1 MAPYKRQTASFLPI
15 RWRVV
20 MLTLKG
26 LGVKEISD
34 RLLVGK
40 TFVKKVRLFYQQTG
54 SVAYDETNNRGKS
67 RSLTAWEQLVI
78 RRIIEQNPGLY
89 LDEIAEWFYSMIGH
103 QIKTPTLHKYLLR
116 MGLSRKKLHVIANQ
130 RSEERRAEY
139 RRKIADYHPDQL
151 LFIDESSKDDRTFQR
166 QYAWDLKGHKISRKG
181 NFTRG
186 TRFSVLC
193 AISSKQTEMAHVIEG
208 PFNSRQFEYAV
219 EHFLVPH
226 LLDQQHT
233 KSHVLL

>member
-1 MAPYKRQTASFLPI
+1 MNEESLNFWLTKFVEE
-15 RWRVV
+15 VV
-20 MLTLKG
+20 
-26 LGVKEISD
+26 
-34 RLLVGK
+34 
-40 TFVKKVRLFYQQTG
+40 
-54 SVAYDETNNRGKS
+54 
-67 RSLTAWEQLVI
+67 
-78 RRIIEQNPGLY
+78 
-89 LDEIAEWFYSMIGH
+89 
-103 QIKTPTLHKYLLR
+103 
-116 MGLSRKKLHVIANQ
+116 KLHVIANQ

-193 AISSKQTEMAHVIEG
+193 AISSKQTEMAHVIVG

-219 EHFLVPH
+219 EHFLVPLIGSAAH
-226 LLDQQHT
+226 KEPCSVVVIDNCPLHYSNVALDLIR
-233 KSHVLL
+233 SAGGIVVFLP